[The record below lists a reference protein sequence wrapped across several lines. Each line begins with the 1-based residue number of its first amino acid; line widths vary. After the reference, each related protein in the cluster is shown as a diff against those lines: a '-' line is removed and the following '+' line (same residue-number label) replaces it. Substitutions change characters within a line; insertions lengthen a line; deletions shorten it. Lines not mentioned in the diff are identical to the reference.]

1 VTNERFRTVMQ
12 ATYGQVVRGVA
23 FTPGTPLTDGNNTSP
38 RPSHSQVAQGPL
50 ADGRN

>member
-1 VTNERFRTVMQ
+1 MQ

-38 RPSHSQVAQGPL
+38 RPSHGQGPQSTL
-50 ADGRN
+50 ADPDRS